1 MSALLRY
8 AVKKI
13 LIGIPVVFFVT
24 VILFVIMQLM
34 PGDPID
40 LILPPGSR
48 VSEER
53 IQEIKRAWGLDK
65 PLFVQYFYWLS
76 HILRGDFGY
85 SYVTKLPVS
94 DLLYARIPYT
104 LELMLTSQV
113 LAYLLGI
120 PLGVIAALRRAGLA
134 DSLIMVGT
142 AVLWSTPGYWL
153 GIMLMLTF
161 GFYLR
166 VLPISGAFSPASIVL
181 PVATLT
187 LPYLAMVARLMRT
200 EMLEVLSEDY
210 IRTAWA
216 KGLPSRRVVL
226 RHALRNAL
234 IPVTVL
240 FFLELPWLLGGAV
253 VVEVVFAWPGM
264 GTLLYESIVRQDY
277 PVVMAIIF
285 IIAILTVICN
295 TLGDIVSAI
304 LDPRIRL
311 EKGEY

>member
-8 AVKKI
+8 VVKKI
-13 LIGIPVVFFVT
+13 LIGIPVIFLVT

-48 VSEER
+48 VSKER
-53 IQEIKRAWGLDK
+53 IQEIKRSWGLDK
-65 PLFVQYFYWLS
+65 PIFIQYFYWLS

-85 SYVTKLPVS
+85 SFVTKLPVS

-104 LELMLTSQV
+104 LELMLTSEV
-113 LAYLLGI
+113 LAFLLGI
-120 PLGVIAALRRAGLA
+120 PLGVIAALHRARLT
-134 DSLIMVGT
+134 DSLIMVST

-153 GIMLMLTF
+153 GIMLMLAF

-166 VLPISGAFSPASIVL
+166 ILPISGAFSPASIVL
-181 PVATLT
+181 PVTTLT

-200 EMLEVLSEDY
+200 EMLEVLNEDY

-240 FFLELPWLLGGAV
+240 FFLDLPWLLGGAV
-253 VVEVVFAWPGM
+253 VVEIVFAWPGM
-264 GTLLYESIVRQDY
+264 GTLLYDSIIRQDY

-285 IIAILTVICN
+285 IIAVLTVICN

>member
-8 AVKKI
+8 TVKKI
-13 LIGIPVVFFVT
+13 LIGIPVIFLVT
-24 VILFVIMQLM
+24 IILFSIMQLM

-40 LILPPGSR
+40 LLLPPGSR
-48 VSEER
+48 VSEEK
-53 IQEIKRAWGLDK
+53 IQEIKRTWGLDK
-65 PLFVQYFYWLS
+65 PLIIQYFYWVS

-85 SYVTKLPVS
+85 SFVTKLPVS
-94 DLLYARIPYT
+94 NLLYARIPYT
-104 LELMLTSQV
+104 LQLMLTSQA
-113 LAYLLGI
+113 LAFLIGI
-120 PLGVIAALRRAGLA
+120 PLGVAAALRRGRFT

-153 GIMLMLTF
+153 GLMLMLAF

-166 VLPISGAFSPASIVL
+166 VLPISGAFSPASMVL

-187 LPYLAMVARLMRT
+187 LPYLGMVARLMRT
-200 EMLEVLSEDY
+200 EMLEVLGEDY

-240 FFLELPWLLGGAV
+240 FFLDLPWMLGGAV
-253 VVEVVFAWPGM
+253 VVEIIFAWPGM
-264 GTLLYESIVRQDY
+264 GTLLYNSIVMQDY
-277 PVVMAIIF
+277 PVVMAVIF
-285 IIAILTVICN
+285 IIAVLTVICN
-295 TLGDIVSAI
+295 TLGDVVSAF